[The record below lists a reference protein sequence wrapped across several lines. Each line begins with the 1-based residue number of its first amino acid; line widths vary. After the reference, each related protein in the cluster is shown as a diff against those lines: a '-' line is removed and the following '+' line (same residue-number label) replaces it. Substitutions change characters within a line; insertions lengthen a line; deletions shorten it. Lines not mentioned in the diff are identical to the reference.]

1 MSRAQL
7 KKELSNLTAPQL
19 VEVILEAYSAKVEIK
34 EYFEYFLNPDPKKL
48 LEKTIVNLSKE
59 FKKVKHATFKGRVSV
74 INKEVKNF
82 DSHQPGLD
90 YEIKLRKIL
99 LNTFKQVTWFHY
111 VADSHLNM
119 IEKLTGSLLGLA
131 DRAEQFNSV
140 NEWLLTISKKDSDY
154 VSKEFHNAV
163 SRGIYN
169 YKSINTITKN

>member
-1 MSRAQL
+1 M
-7 KKELSNLTAPQL
+7 
-19 VEVILEAYSAKVEIK
+19 
-34 EYFEYFLNPDPKKL
+34 
-48 LEKTIVNLSKE
+48 
-59 FKKVKHATFKGRVSV
+59 KHATFKGRVSV